1 MGSGVGE
8 DGVDLVRDGGDQP
21 AQEVARRAA
30 RHLLMQPNEGELR
43 GSIDCAKQVEL
54 AFCGSDFGDVEM
66 KIANWI
72 GLNLRLAET
81 SPSTCGSR
89 GPMALQRRA
98 SPSHRIVESVA

>member
-1 MGSGVGE
+1 M
-8 DGVDLVRDGGDQP
+8 DLVRDGGDQP